1 MSTTVYTYNDKVL
14 VNSANDKWLKK
25 GYQPVR
31 ANGYYLKF
39 SVSYYWGNSIIY
51 NLNPNAT
58 SLETT
63 ARGLTLESIN
73 SQTMPSKVVFN
84 PTGPSYAY
92 LGTNV
97 TDVSFDCYLYQTTYE
112 YEAITFTFSLVQ
124 MVNDVETV
132 CDTESYTLQ
141 EVSTPYT
148 GTMTLSVNS

>member
-25 GYQPVR
+25 AYVPVR

-39 SVSYYWGNSIIY
+39 TVSYYWGASAIY
-51 NLNPNAT
+51 NLNPNAI

-63 ARGLTLESIN
+63 ATGLTLESIN
-73 SQTMPSKVVFN
+73 SPTKPSNVVFT
-84 PTGPSYAY
+84 PTSPSYAY

-97 TDVSFDCYLYQTTYE
+97 TDVSFDCYLYQTTVE

-132 CDTESYTLQ
+132 CSTQTYTLQ
-141 EVSTPYT
+141 EVNTPYT
-148 GTMTLSVNS
+148 DTITLSVNS